1 MPGTLQVLNIRYH
14 LSHFQKSEKTWPR
27 ITKREMKATH
37 LELGCS
43 LPLKGRQSHDKTE
56 LEKRH
61 DEKDRKPPSHLFGIF
76 IEITRVPLHRRG
88 PTRLGESPMGWGPA
102 AHWFLG

>member
-37 LELGCS
+37 LELGCFL
-43 LPLKGRQSHDKTE
+43 LPLGKEAESRQDRAR
-56 LEKRH
+56 KRH
-61 DEKDRKPPSHLFGIF
+61 DERKTGNPSLFGIF
-76 IEITRVPLHRRG
+76 CENYKKVPLTDVAPHT
-88 PTRLGESPMGWGPA
+88 PW
-102 AHWFLG
+102 